1 VSAETTTDRSA
12 LRLGLTLPQRGALFG
27 AFTIPELVE
36 TGHAVDETG
45 LFDSLWIGD
54 SLLANPRPEAIA
66 LLGALSSVTKTVDL
80 AVGCLAT
87 LPVRDPVLLAAQWAT
102 LDQLS
107 QGRMLLAVCLG
118 IVKLDNAS
126 EREGALY
133 GVTDASRVRRME
145 DNMEILRRL
154 WTQDGAS
161 FEGRHLQFED
171 VTVLP
176 KPVQDPPPIYIA
188 SQPNPELRAERAL
201 RRIARL
207 ADGWMTTRKRPTS
220 IKNNVEAIR
229 EYLVEEGRDPSRF
242 PVVGYHNVNLNP
254 DREAAWEESFR
265 FLGEYY
271 GPVFTAEDTRHWT
284 AAGTVD
290 QVVADVLRLFEE
302 GATEVTLRITAW
314 DWRRQLEVLTHE
326 VIPAIRAAA

>member
-1 VSAETTTDRSA
+1 VSGVGGTDRTA
-12 LRLGLTLPQRGALFG
+12 VRLGLTLPQRGAFFG

-66 LLGALSSVTKTVDL
+66 LLGALSSVTRRVDL

-87 LPVRDPVLLAAQWAT
+87 APVRDPILLAAQWAT
-102 LDQLS
+102 LDQIS
-107 QGRMLLAVCLG
+107 RGRMLLAVCLG

-126 EREGALY
+126 EREGAVY
-133 GVTDASRVRRME
+133 GVSDASRVRRME
-145 DNMEILRRL
+145 ECIEVLRRL
-154 WTQDGAS
+154 WTEDSVS
-161 FEGRHLQFED
+161 FEGRHVRFED

-176 KPVQDPPPIYIA
+176 KPAQQPPPIYIA

-207 ADGWMTTRKRPTS
+207 ADGWMTTRKRPVS
-220 IKNNVEAIR
+220 IVNNVGPIR

-242 PVVGYHNVNLNP
+242 PVVAYHNVNLNP

-265 FLGEYY
+265 FLAEYY
-271 GPVFTAEDTRHWT
+271 GPVFTVEDTRHWT
-284 AAGTVD
+284 AAGTVE
-290 QVVADVLRLFEE
+290 QVIADVLQLFDE
-302 GATEVTLRITAW
+302 GATEVSLRITAW
-314 DWRRQLEVLTHE
+314 NWRRQLKVLTDE
-326 VIPAIRAAA
+326 VIPAVRAAT